1 MGGGVEKLDELLVY
15 NIGKICIKN
24 AIFVCSID
32 NMPTL
37 DICDEISGSG
47 NIELIDDC
55 NRLYASV
62 SENSEKYNV
71 SIMQGI
77 TIEVIQGKPDGQL
90 IFIE

>member
-1 MGGGVEKLDELLVY
+1 MDQKLANLNKLLNESSKY
-15 NIGKICIKN
+15 LYPI
-24 AIFVCSID
+24 
-32 NMPTL
+32 
-37 DICDEISGSG
+37 ISLASAN